1 MNQKKS
7 GSFFSDLKEFIVPY
21 RTGYAMSVIISM
33 TGVLCNMLSYAT
45 VGKIAGEI
53 FAGEKELSNVIAM
66 VMAAAILKILY
77 GILINVSTWVSHG
90 AAFKILRD
98 IRFALSDKMLKLPL
112 GYFEENGTGRL
123 KTTLVDRVESVEKTL
138 AHLLP
143 EMTAN
148 ILIPAAMIIWSFAID
163 WRVTLC
169 MLIWFALGLALSGGM
184 MKDYEE
190 RFKSYTNAEKNMNQ
204 AIVEYVGGIEVI
216 KNFNRTASSFRR
228 LEDAVIEHRKNS
240 LSWQKDTLLYST
252 LTLSVAPFSVF
263 PVLVSGFLFVS
274 DGSLEL
280 SSLFLLIL
288 LALGVFSPVYKAVS
302 YMDSFASMGT
312 VAQEIREILDSK
324 ELVRGGEKISGA
336 PDIRLEHV
344 SFSYSEESPAALND
358 VSFHVQSGTMLALVG
373 ASGSGKSTIAK
384 LMVGYW
390 DKQAGRIDIGGRDIN
405 EYAQDELNKL
415 IAYVDQETFL
425 YNTSIMENIRVGRR
439 DATDEEIIEAAK
451 AAGCD
456 DFIRAL
462 PEGYQTQAGM
472 AGEMLSGG
480 ERQRIAIIRA
490 MVKNA
495 PIMIMDEATSSA
507 DPENEAAI
515 QQAMSVSTKGKTLI
529 VVAHRLN
536 TIVHADQIAVI
547 DKGCVIARGT
557 HKELL
562 NNVPEYRKMWEMSGN
577 GEAVK

>member
-1 MNQKKS
+1 
-7 GSFFSDLKEFIVPY
+7 
-21 RTGYAMSVIISM
+21 
-33 TGVLCNMLSYAT
+33 
-45 VGKIAGEI
+45 
-53 FAGEKELSNVIAM
+53 
-66 VMAAAILKILY
+66 
-77 GILINVSTWVSHG
+77 
-90 AAFKILRD
+90 
-98 IRFALSDKMLKLPL
+98 
-112 GYFEENGTGRL
+112 
-123 KTTLVDRVESVEKTL
+123 
-138 AHLLP
+138 
-143 EMTAN
+143 
-148 ILIPAAMIIWSFAID
+148 
-163 WRVTLC
+163 
-169 MLIWFALGLALSGGM
+169 
-184 MKDYEE
+184 
-190 RFKSYTNAEKNMNQ
+190 MNQ

>member
-1 MNQKKS
+1 
-7 GSFFSDLKEFIVPY
+7 
-21 RTGYAMSVIISM
+21 
-33 TGVLCNMLSYAT
+33 
-45 VGKIAGEI
+45 
-53 FAGEKELSNVIAM
+53 
-66 VMAAAILKILY
+66 
-77 GILINVSTWVSHG
+77 
-90 AAFKILRD
+90 
-98 IRFALSDKMLKLPL
+98 
-112 GYFEENGTGRL
+112 
-123 KTTLVDRVESVEKTL
+123 
-138 AHLLP
+138 
-143 EMTAN
+143 
-148 ILIPAAMIIWSFAID
+148 
-163 WRVTLC
+163 
-169 MLIWFALGLALSGGM
+169 

-216 KNFNRTASSFRR
+216 KNFNRTASSFHR

-263 PVLVSGFLFVS
+263 PVLISGFLFVS
-274 DGSLEL
+274 GGSLEL

-288 LALGVFSPVYKAVS
+288 LALGVFSPVYKAMS

-324 ELVRGGEKISGA
+324 ELVRGSEKISGA

-344 SFSYSEESPAALND
+344 SFSYLEESPAALND
-358 VSFHVQSGTMLALVG
+358 VSLHVQSGTMLALVG

-462 PEGYQTQAGM
+462 PEGYQTQAGR

-480 ERQRIAIIRA
+480 ERQRIAIVRA
-490 MVKNA
+490 MIKNA

-515 QQAMSVSTKGKTLI
+515 Q
-529 VVAHRLN
+529 
-536 TIVHADQIAVI
+536 
-547 DKGCVIARGT
+547 
-557 HKELL
+557 
-562 NNVPEYRKMWEMSGN
+562 
-577 GEAVK
+577 

>member
-1 MNQKKS
+1 M
-7 GSFFSDLKEFIVPY
+7 
-21 RTGYAMSVIISM
+21 
-33 TGVLCNMLSYAT
+33 
-45 VGKIAGEI
+45 
-53 FAGEKELSNVIAM
+53 
-66 VMAAAILKILY
+66 
-77 GILINVSTWVSHG
+77 
-90 AAFKILRD
+90 
-98 IRFALSDKMLKLPL
+98 
-112 GYFEENGTGRL
+112 
-123 KTTLVDRVESVEKTL
+123 
-138 AHLLP
+138 
-143 EMTAN
+143 
-148 ILIPAAMIIWSFAID
+148 
-163 WRVTLC
+163 
-169 MLIWFALGLALSGGM
+169 
-184 MKDYEE
+184 
-190 RFKSYTNAEKNMNQ
+190 
-204 AIVEYVGGIEVI
+204 
-216 KNFNRTASSFRR
+216 
-228 LEDAVIEHRKNS
+228 
-240 LSWQKDTLLYST
+240 
-252 LTLSVAPFSVF
+252 
-263 PVLVSGFLFVS
+263 
-274 DGSLEL
+274 
-280 SSLFLLIL
+280 
-288 LALGVFSPVYKAVS
+288 
-302 YMDSFASMGT
+302 
-312 VAQEIREILDSK
+312 
-324 ELVRGGEKISGA
+324 
-336 PDIRLEHV
+336 

-358 VSFHVQSGTMLALVG
+358 VSLHVQSGTMLALVG

-480 ERQRIAIIRA
+480 ERQRIAIVRA

-515 QQAMSVSTKGKTLI
+515 QQAMSVSAKGKTLI

-547 DKGCVIARGT
+547 DKGCVLARGT

-562 NNVPEYRKMWEMSGN
+562 NNVPEYRKMWEMSGD